1 MTPRD
6 LTDADGRPLFDLQ
19 SHSVESDGALEPEE
33 VVARAA
39 AAGVQLLSLTDHDSV
54 DGVARAIAAGAE
66 HGVGIVP
73 GVELSTIDPLS
84 EDLHLLGYGFDPASP
99 VLLETLIEYRGDREA
114 RGDRMIDALKELGW
128 QLDEA
133 KLDARKAA
141 GSPIGRPHIAEAVF
155 EHPANAARLQE
166 EGLAGNP
173 TDVLVAYLIP
183 GTPAYRTRTFPSVE
197 QAIAL
202 VHDAGGLAVWAHPF
216 FDLDQPADVR
226 GALERFAA
234 AGLDGLEAFYVTHD
248 EQQTLFAV
256 DAAEQLGLLTTGS
269 ADFHGP
275 AHKHFSAFR
284 NFELHARAPRLGRL
298 ADYWPT

>member
-19 SHSVESDGALEPEE
+19 SHSVESDGALEPDE

-128 QLDEA
+128 QLD
-133 KLDARKAA
+133 D
-141 GSPIGRPHIAEAVF
+141 GRLF
-155 EHPANAARLQE
+155 DSL
-166 EGLAGNP
+166 L
-173 TDVLVAYLIP
+173 
-183 GTPAYRTRTFPSVE
+183 VE
-197 QAIAL
+197 QTL
-202 VHDAGGLAVWAHPF
+202 VLSTGDVCMSTEGSMLTASTFGGLPHCES
-216 FDLDQPADVR
+216 
-226 GALERFAA
+226 GAIL
-234 AGLDGLEAFYVTHD
+234 
-248 EQQTLFAV
+248 
-256 DAAEQLGLLTTGS
+256 
-269 ADFHGP
+269 
-275 AHKHFSAFR
+275 
-284 NFELHARAPRLGRL
+284 
-298 ADYWPT
+298 